1 MVVLYKKMA
10 ELVKIEMSSYQ
21 STRCRDIK
29 NIYGINWIV
38 YIELG

>member
-1 MVVLYKKMA
+1 MV
-10 ELVKIEMSSYQ
+10 ELVKIEISSHQ

-29 NIYGINWIV
+29 NIYGINLIV